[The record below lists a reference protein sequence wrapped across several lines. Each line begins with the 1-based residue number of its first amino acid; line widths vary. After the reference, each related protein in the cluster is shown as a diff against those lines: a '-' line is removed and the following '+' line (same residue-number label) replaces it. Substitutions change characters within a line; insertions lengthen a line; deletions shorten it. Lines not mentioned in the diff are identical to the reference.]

1 MAPTSF
7 IHAGDTIL
15 FQGDSITDCGR
26 SREVTDPN
34 VALGNGYASLL
45 AADLLAARPADA
57 LRIFNRGISGNRIV
71 DLDARIKSDVINLR
85 PDVLSILIGVNDT
98 WHEFGSKNGVAIAK
112 YARVY
117 RAFLE
122 EVRAA
127 LPAIRLILCEPFVL
141 PCGVVTADWVPD
153 VAQRRAVVRELATAF
168 DAVLVPFQST
178 FDAATAEAVPT
189 YWAGDG
195 VHPTPAGHRRMAN
208 AWLTATTSL
217 TD

>member
-1 MAPTSF
+1 MAPASF
-7 IHAGDTIL
+7 LHAGDTIL

-26 SREVTDPN
+26 SRDVTDPN
-34 VALGNGYASLL
+34 VALGNGYAGML
-45 AADLLAARPADA
+45 AGDLLSARPADA

-85 PDVLSILIGVNDT
+85 PDVLSILIGINDT
-98 WHEFGSKNGVAIAK
+98 WHEFGSRNGVAVTK

-117 RAFLE
+117 RSFLE

-127 LPAIRLILCEPFVL
+127 LPAVRLILCEPFAL
-141 PCGVVTADWVPD
+141 PCGVVTPAWIPD

-168 DAVLVPFQST
+168 DAVLVPFQSM
-178 FDAATAEAVPT
+178 FDAAAAEAAPT
-189 YWAGDG
+189 HWATDG

-208 AWLTATTSL
+208 AWLAATL
-217 TD
+217 E